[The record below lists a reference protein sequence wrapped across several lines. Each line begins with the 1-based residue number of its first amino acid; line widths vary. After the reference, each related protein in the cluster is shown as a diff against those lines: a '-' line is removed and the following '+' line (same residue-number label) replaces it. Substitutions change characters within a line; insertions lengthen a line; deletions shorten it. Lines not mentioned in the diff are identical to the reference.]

1 MEAVETAA
9 ACTLAC
15 LSHVNG
21 TACKVY
27 REFALA
33 LSLVLFSSLFIAS
46 SLIVLYFP
54 SNESF

>member
-1 MEAVETAA
+1 MEAVGAA
-9 ACTLAC
+9 ACTPAC
-15 LSHVNG
+15 LSRING

-46 SLIVLYFP
+46 GLIVLYFP